1 MQRAVQRGLAAQVF
15 ILRRALSTR
24 IVRPP
29 AAALAFLTLL
39 PLGRLELDERDVA
52 RGALLFPV
60 VGALV
65 GAAVALVGIGL
76 EDTLT
81 PFIAAGIAV
90 AFEALVT
97 GGIHLDAVADASDGL
112 GARTRARALEI
123 MGEGPIGAFGATSL
137 IVDLL
142 LKTGAIA
149 VLLAADDILVVLAA
163 AMALG
168 RAAPLVLAWTLP
180 YARSGEGSGRILT
193 DRTSR
198 WRLGGGLALALALAA
213 ALLGLRAVALLA
225 GAAVPTLLV
234 AVTARRRLGGV
245 TGDVVGAGIELA
257 TTGSLLAAV
266 ATV

>member
-1 MQRAVQRGLAAQVF
+1 
-15 ILRRALSTR
+15 LRRVLSAR
-24 IVRPP
+24 IVRPA

-39 PLGRLELDERDVA
+39 PLGRLDLDERDVA

-60 VGALV
+60 VGSLV

-81 PFIAAGIAV
+81 PFLAAGVAV

-97 GGIHLDAVADASDGL
+97 GGIHLDALADASDGL
-112 GARTRARALEI
+112 SARTRARALEI
-123 MGEGPIGAFGATSL
+123 MGEGAVGAFGATSL
-137 IVDLL
+137 FVDLL

-149 VLLAADDILVVLAA
+149 VLLAAEDTVALVVV

-168 RAAPLVLAWTLP
+168 RAAPLVLASALP

-193 DRTSR
+193 DRMSS
-198 WRLGGGLALALALAA
+198 WSLGGGLALALGLAA
-213 ALLGLRAVALLA
+213 AVLGLRTVALLA
-225 GAAVPTLLV
+225 GAAVATLLV

-245 TGDVVGAGIELA
+245 TGDVLGAGVELA

-266 ATV
+266 ATA

>member
-1 MQRAVQRGLAAQVF
+1 
-15 ILRRALSTR
+15 LRRALSAR

-52 RGALLFPV
+52 RGAPLFPV

-81 PFIAAGIAV
+81 PFLAAGVAV
-90 AFEALVT
+90 AFETLVT
-97 GGIHLDAVADASDGL
+97 GGIHLDALADASDGL
-112 GARTRARALEI
+112 GARTRERALEI
-123 MGEGPIGAFGATSL
+123 MGEGPVGAFGATSL
-137 IVDLL
+137 IVGLL

-149 VLLAADDILVVLAA
+149 VLLAAEDTVVVVAV

-168 RAAPLVLAWTLP
+168 RAAPLVLASALP

-193 DRTSR
+193 DRMSP
-198 WRLGGGLALALALAA
+198 WSLGGGLALALALAA

-225 GAAVPTLLV
+225 GAAAATLLV
-234 AVTARRRLGGV
+234 AVTARRRFGGV
-245 TGDVVGAGIELA
+245 TGDVLGAGIELA

-266 ATV
+266 ATA

>member
-1 MQRAVQRGLAAQVF
+1 
-15 ILRRALSTR
+15 LRRALSAR

-81 PFIAAGIAV
+81 PFLAAGVAV
-90 AFEALVT
+90 AFEAVVT
-97 GGIHLDAVADASDGL
+97 GGIHLDALADTSDGL
-112 GARTRARALEI
+112 GAPARARALEI
-123 MGEGPIGAFGATSL
+123 MGEGPVGAFGATSL

-149 VLLAADDILVVLAA
+149 VLLAADDTLVLVIASL
-163 AMALG
+163 ALG
-168 RAAPLVLAWTLP
+168 RAAPLALAWALP

-193 DRTSR
+193 DGTPS
-198 WRLGGGLALALALAA
+198 WSLGGGLALALVLAT
-213 ALLGLRAVALLA
+213 ALLGLRTVALLA
-225 GAAVPTLLV
+225 GAGAATLLV
-234 AVTARRRLGGV
+234 AITARRRLGGV
-245 TGDVVGAGIELA
+245 TGDVLGAGIELA

-266 ATV
+266 ATA

>member
-1 MQRAVQRGLAAQVF
+1 
-15 ILRRALSTR
+15 
-24 IVRPP
+24 VRPA

-39 PLGRLELDERDVA
+39 PLGRLELDQRDVA

-81 PFIAAGIAV
+81 PFLAAGVAV

-97 GGIHLDAVADASDGL
+97 GGIHLDALADASDGL

-123 MGEGPIGAFGATSL
+123 MGEGSVGAFGATSL

-149 VLLAADDILVVLAA
+149 VLLAADDTFVLVVV

-168 RAAPLVLAWTLP
+168 RTAPLVLAWALP

-193 DRTSR
+193 DRMSLGS
-198 WRLGGGLALALALAA
+198 LGGGLVLALGLAA

-225 GAAVPTLLV
+225 GAAVATLIV

-245 TGDVVGAGIELA
+245 TGDVLGAGIELA
-257 TTGSLLAAV
+257 TTGGLLAAV
-266 ATV
+266 ATA

>member
-1 MQRAVQRGLAAQVF
+1 
-15 ILRRALSTR
+15 LRRVLSAR
-24 IVRPP
+24 IVRPA

-39 PLGRLELDERDVA
+39 PLGRLDLDERDVA

-60 VGALV
+60 VGSLV

-81 PFIAAGIAV
+81 PFLAAGVAV

-97 GGIHLDAVADASDGL
+97 GGIHLDALADASDGL

-123 MGEGPIGAFGATSL
+123 MGEGAIGAFGATSL
-137 IVDLL
+137 FVDLL

-149 VLLAADDILVVLAA
+149 VLLAAEDTVALVVV

-168 RAAPLVLAWTLP
+168 RAAPLVLASALP

-193 DRTSR
+193 DRMPLWS
-198 WRLGGGLALALALAA
+198 LGGGLALALGLAA
-213 ALLGLRAVALLA
+213 AVLGLRSVALLA
-225 GAAVPTLLV
+225 GAAVATLLV
-234 AVTARRRLGGV
+234 ALTARRRLGGV
-245 TGDVVGAGIELA
+245 TGDVLGAGVELA

-266 ATV
+266 ATA

>member
-1 MQRAVQRGLAAQVF
+1 M
-15 ILRRALSTR
+15 RRVLSAR
-24 IVRPP
+24 IVRPA

-39 PLGRLELDERDVA
+39 PLGRLDLDERDVA

-60 VGALV
+60 VGSLV

-81 PFIAAGIAV
+81 PFLAAGVAV

-97 GGIHLDAVADASDGL
+97 GGIHLDALADASDGL

-123 MGEGPIGAFGATSL
+123 MGEGAVGAFGATSL
-137 IVDLL
+137 VVDLL

-149 VLLAADDILVVLAA
+149 VLLAAEDTVALVVV

-168 RAAPLVLAWTLP
+168 RAAPLVLASALP

-193 DRTSR
+193 DRMSS
-198 WRLGGGLALALALAA
+198 WSLGGGLALALGLSAA
-213 ALLGLRAVALLA
+213 VLGLRTVALLA
-225 GAAVPTLLV
+225 GAAVATLLV
-234 AVTARRRLGGV
+234 ALTARRRLGGV
-245 TGDVVGAGIELA
+245 TGDVLGAGVELA

-266 ATV
+266 ATA

>member
-1 MQRAVQRGLAAQVF
+1 
-15 ILRRALSTR
+15 LRRALTAR

-65 GAAVALVGIGL
+65 GAVVAFVGIGL

-81 PFIAAGIAV
+81 PFLAAGVAV

-97 GGIHLDAVADASDGL
+97 GGIHLDALADASDGL

-149 VLLAADDILVVLAA
+149 ALLAADDILVVLAA

-180 YARSGEGSGRILT
+180 YARSGEGSARILT

-198 WRLGGGLALALALAA
+198 WSLGGGLTLALVLAA
-213 ALLGLRAVALLA
+213 TLLGLRAVALLC
-225 GAAVPTLLV
+225 GAAVATLLV

-245 TGDVVGAGIELA
+245 TGDVLGAGIELA

-266 ATV
+266 ATA